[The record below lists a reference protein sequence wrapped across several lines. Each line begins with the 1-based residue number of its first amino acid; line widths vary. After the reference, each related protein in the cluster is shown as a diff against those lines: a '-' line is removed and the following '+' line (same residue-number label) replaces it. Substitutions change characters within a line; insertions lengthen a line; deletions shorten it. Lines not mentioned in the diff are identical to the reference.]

1 MDLETVY
8 TACSVIAF
16 TGWATLVFAPIAR
29 ARLISAARVIAFVL
43 CVIYLIQ
50 MFTITET
57 TGGNFSTLAGIT
69 QLFSRPGN
77 VMLGWT
83 HYLAFD
89 LFIGSWVAEDAPK
102 RGIPHWAVLPLLF
115 LCLMVGPIGLA
126 AYFIVRTA
134 KAQITK
140 GEAA

>member
-8 TACSVIAF
+8 IACSVIAF
-16 TGWATLVFAPIAR
+16 TGWAALALAPVAR
-29 ARLISAARVIAFVL
+29 ERLISLARIIAVFL
-43 CVIYLIQ
+43 CVIYLVQ
-50 MFTITET
+50 MFTITEVS
-57 TGGNFSTLAGIT
+57 GGDFNTLAGIT
-69 QLFSRPGN
+69 QLFSKPGN

-126 AYFIVRTA
+126 TYFIVRTA
-134 KAQITK
+134 KVQGSK